1 MSFAQGLYGVLKE
14 PDWNDEDQRYF
25 LFHVSKFFLKIP
37 LFLDAYIDGLK
48 KK

>member
-1 MSFAQGLYGVLKE
+1 MMFAQGIFGVITK
-14 PDWNDEDQRYF
+14 PDWNDENQRYF

-37 LFLDAYIDGLK
+37 MFLDAYVEGLK